1 MGTDGQDMS
10 QSKYFYGVG
19 RRKAS
24 TARAKYYP
32 GDTELEVMVNKKSI
46 NQYFQDL
53 YRQIISEAINTIG
66 IRTGRIEFFI
76 NGGGIKGQA
85 EAGRLALAKALL
97 VQDEGFRPILRI
109 HKYLTTDNRKVQ
121 SKRPGLRK
129 ARKREQWSKR

>member
-1 MGTDGQDMS
+1 MS
-10 QSKYFYGVG
+10 LSKYFYGVG

-32 GDTELEVMVNKKSI
+32 SETELVITVNKKKFKE
-46 NQYFQDL
+46 YFQDF
-53 YRQIISEAINTIG
+53 YAQTINEAVSNIG
-66 IRTGRIEFFI
+66 IRTGKIDFFI
-76 NGGGIKGQA
+76 NGGGIMGQA
-85 EAGRLALAKALL
+85 EAGRLALAKAMLL
-97 VQDEGFRPILRI
+97 SDEGFRPVLKI